1 MKSPPP
7 KKFRDQSM

>member
-7 KKFRDQSM
+7 F